1 MKQEP
6 KIKVREVMTRE
17 VRKIDSLASVRE
29 AKNKMK
35 EFGFSSLI
43 VERRDTDDEYGV
55 IAITDISDQVVT
67 KNLSFDRVN
76 VYEIMRKPIIS
87 VHPEMDIRYAINLI
101 NRFKLSRAIV
111 LDGDQNLLG
120 IVTLRDMVLK
130 YAIVREGQ
138 NGQ

>member
-17 VRKIDSLASVRE
+17 VRTIDSLAPVRE
-29 AKNKMK
+29 AMNKMK
-35 EFGFSSLI
+35 ECGFSSLI
-43 VERRDTDDEYGV
+43 VDRRDTDDEYGV

-101 NRFKLSRAIV
+101 NRFTLSRAIV

-130 YAIVREGQ
+130 YAIVSESQ

>member
-1 MKQEP
+1 MRQEL
-6 KIKVREVMTRE
+6 KIKARKVMTRE
-17 VRKIDSLASVRE
+17 VRTIDSLASVRE
-29 AKNKMK
+29 AMNKMK

-130 YAIVREGQ
+130 YAIVREDQ

>member
-17 VRKIDSLASVRE
+17 VRTIDSLAPVRE
-29 AKNKMK
+29 AMNKMK
-35 EFGFSSLI
+35 ECGFSSLI
-43 VERRDTDDEYGV
+43 VDRRDTDDEYGV

-130 YAIVREGQ
+130 YAIVREGR

>member
-17 VRKIDSLASVRE
+17 VRTIDSLAPVRE
-29 AKNKMK
+29 AMNKMK
-35 EFGFSSLI
+35 ECGFSSLI
-43 VERRDTDDEYGV
+43 VDRRDTDDEYGV

-130 YAIVREGQ
+130 YAIVREGR
-138 NGQ
+138 NGH

>member
-1 MKQEP
+1 MC
-6 KIKVREVMTRE
+6 I
-17 VRKIDSLASVRE
+17 
-29 AKNKMK
+29 
-35 EFGFSSLI
+35 
-43 VERRDTDDEYGV
+43 RDRYGV

>member
-17 VRKIDSLASVRE
+17 VRTIDSLASVRV
-29 AKNKMK
+29 AMNKMK

-43 VERRDTDDEYGV
+43 VDRRDTDDEYGV

-120 IVTLRDMVLK
+120 IVTLRDMILK
-130 YAIVREGQ
+130 YARVREGR

>member
-6 KIKVREVMTRE
+6 KIKVREVMPRE
-17 VRKIDSLASVRE
+17 VRMIDSLASVRE
-29 AKNKMK
+29 AMNKMK

-120 IVTLRDMVLK
+120 IVTLRELSL
-130 YAIVREGQ
+130 IHI
-138 NGQ
+138 